1 MEIFDD
7 EIFSAEHWRT
17 Y

>member
-7 EIFSAEHWRT
+7 EIFSAEHLRT